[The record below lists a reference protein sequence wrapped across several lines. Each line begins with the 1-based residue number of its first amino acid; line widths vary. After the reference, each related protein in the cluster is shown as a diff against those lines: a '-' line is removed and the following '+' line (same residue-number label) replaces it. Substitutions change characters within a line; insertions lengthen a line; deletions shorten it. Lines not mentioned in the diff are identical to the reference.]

1 MLAPSS
7 FSAARESDEVID
19 IHQHVNFSGRSNEDL
34 FAHQDKMGVAHTI
47 LLPSASAYSRKSTHN
62 GKSNGLAARIFGTM
76 AAARI
81 VQSKPD
87 RFSFFCNEIPDLEE
101 APAEISKWLERGAIG
116 IGESKF
122 HLECDSVAMVRIYEV
137 AQEYE
142 VPVLLHFEHG
152 RYNMGFER
160 FHKVLEKFPKVN
172 FIGHAQTWWGNID
185 ANHVQ
190 TDMYPKKPVKAGGL
204 TDRYLA
210 DYPNMFGDLS
220 AGSGRNALTRD
231 EDHARDFLKRHQ
243 DKLLLGT
250 DCSDAA
256 GEGSKCSGAQQIANV
271 KRLLDDEN
279 AKKKIL
285 AGNARS
291 LMRLA

>member
-122 HLECDSVAMVRIYEV
+122 HLECDSAAMVRIYEV

-172 FIGHAQTWWGNID
+172 FIGHAQTWWASG
-185 ANHVQ
+185 A
-190 TDMYPKKPVKAGGL
+190 
-204 TDRYLA
+204 
-210 DYPNMFGDLS
+210 F
-220 AGSGRNALTRD
+220 SGRAYF
-231 EDHARDFLKRHQ
+231 ARMPF
-243 DKLLLGT
+243 
-250 DCSDAA
+250 S
-256 GEGSKCSGAQQIANV
+256 
-271 KRLLDDEN
+271 
-279 AKKKIL
+279 
-285 AGNARS
+285 
-291 LMRLA
+291 